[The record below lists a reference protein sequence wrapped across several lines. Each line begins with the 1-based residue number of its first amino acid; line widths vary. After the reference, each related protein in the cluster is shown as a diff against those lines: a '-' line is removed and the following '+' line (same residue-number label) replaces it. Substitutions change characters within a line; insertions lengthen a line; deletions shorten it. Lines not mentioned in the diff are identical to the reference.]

1 MPVPL
6 YFMKTNKVAT
16 YGLLVALAFILSY
29 VETLIPVPVPVP
41 GVKLGLANL
50 VVVTALYTMGDR
62 EAFSLSVVRIILV
75 AMTFGNLSTMLFSMA
90 GGILS
95 CIAMIFVKRTDR
107 FGLPGVSLTG
117 GIMHNVGQIL
127 VAMFIVH
134 NVRMIYYLPFL
145 LISGVVTGIAIGVV
159 AGLII
164 RHLSAYRHQ

>member
-1 MPVPL
+1 
-6 YFMKTNKVAT
+6 MKTGKVAL

-41 GVKLGLANL
+41 GVKIGLANL
-50 VVVTALYTMGDR
+50 VVVTALYTMGDK
-62 EAFSLSVVRIILV
+62 EAFILSVVRIILV
-75 AMTFGNLSTMLFSMA
+75 AMTFGNLSTMLFSIA

-95 CIAMIFVKRTDR
+95 VTAMIFVKRTGV
-107 FGLPGVSLTG
+107 FSLTGVSLVG

-145 LISGVVTGIAIGVV
+145 LVSGVVTGALIGIL

-164 RHLSAYRHQ
+164 KQVKAM

>member
-1 MPVPL
+1 
-6 YFMKTNKVAT
+6 MKTGKVAL

-41 GVKLGLANL
+41 GVKIGLANL
-50 VVVTALYTMGDR
+50 VVVTALYTMGDK
-62 EAFSLSVVRIILV
+62 EAFILSVVRIILV
-75 AMTFGNLSTMLFSMA
+75 AMTFGNLSTMLFSIA

-95 CIAMIFVKRTDR
+95 VAAMIIVKRTGV
-107 FGLPGVSLTG
+107 FSLTGVSLVG

-145 LISGVVTGIAIGVV
+145 LVSGVVTGALIGIL
-159 AGLII
+159 AGLITKQVK
-164 RHLSAYRHQ
+164 AM